1 MPERRAQRLLE
12 MFYEKLVSSDISR
25 VDGVRRSEETAS
37 NVMEAYSRVIATQA
51 SVATIKADIASKGG
65 SNPDR
70 KTVTEYVNALKKLY
84 VVEDLPAWSPQLNVR
99 TAVRTSDT
107 RHFVDPSLAC
117 IARNYSGD
125 DLMGDLKG
133 FGYLFESLVVRDL
146 RVYAQALGG
155 KVFHYRDHNGLE
167 ADAVI
172 HLGNGK
178 FALVEVKLFD
188 GNAID
193 EGAENLKTLA
203 GKLDDVRMRAPSFMA
218 VITGTKN
225 AYRRKDG
232 VWVVPLGCL
241 KP

>member
-1 MPERRAQRLLE
+1 MWHSQQPIPCR
-12 MFYEKLVSSDISR
+12 FF
-25 VDGVRRSEETAS
+25 G
-37 NVMEAYSRVIATQA
+37 
-51 SVATIKADIASKGG
+51 
-65 SNPDR
+65 
-70 KTVTEYVNALKKLY
+70 
-84 VVEDLPAWSPQLNVR
+84 
-99 TAVRTSDT
+99 
-107 RHFVDPSLAC
+107 
-117 IARNYSGD
+117 
-125 DLMGDLKG
+125 G

-172 HLGNGK
+172 HLRNGT

-193 EGAENLKTLA
+193 EGAENLKALA
-203 GKLDDVRMRAPSFMA
+203 GKLDATRMRAPSFMA
-218 VITGTKN
+218 VVTGTKN